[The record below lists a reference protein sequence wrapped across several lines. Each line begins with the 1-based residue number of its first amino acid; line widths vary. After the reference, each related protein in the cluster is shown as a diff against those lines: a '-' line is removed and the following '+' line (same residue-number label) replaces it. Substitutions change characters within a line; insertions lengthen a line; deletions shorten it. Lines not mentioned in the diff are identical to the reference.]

1 MFAKLFYNILKCC
14 TLFTNGGDNI
24 FFKCLTYIS
33 TIFATTC
40 TAFAPIVRLAIFLLH
55 SPDTFGGRSPDS

>member
-1 MFAKLFYNILKCC
+1 MEE
-14 TLFTNGGDNI
+14 I

-40 TAFAPIVRLAIFLLH
+40 TAFAPIVRLAIFSLRWKQTVAI
-55 SPDTFGGRSPDS
+55 SSSNMR